1 MPNDFC
7 DCFSWCRTD
16 IRFKDGKPLPMTR
29 HHPRCVRVDESLM
42 DVWRVQTPGDAGG
55 LIADSEEQARE
66 IAIEDPEAPLEVTPQ
81 KMHREI
87 FERLPEFAG
96 F

>member
-1 MPNDFC
+1 MHC

-16 IRFKDGKPLPMTR
+16 IKFENGKPLPMTN
-29 HHPRCVRVDESLM
+29 HHPRCTRVDESLI
-42 DVWRVQTPGDAGG
+42 DVWKVSDGSTHFYAATQF
-55 LIADSEEQARE
+55 
-66 IAIEDPEAPLEVTPQ
+66 EAETEAENCENITITKV